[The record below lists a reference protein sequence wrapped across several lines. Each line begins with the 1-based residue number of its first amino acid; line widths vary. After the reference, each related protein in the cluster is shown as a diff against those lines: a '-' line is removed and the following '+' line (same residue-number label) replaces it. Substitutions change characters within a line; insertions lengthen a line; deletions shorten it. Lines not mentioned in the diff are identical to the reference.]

1 MTKYTIL
8 LKFVGLWLKEKLF
21 IIQKFMKVN
30 VNLLNGG
37 VKYDTP
43 TCELIELDT
52 TATLCQASGT
62 GTFELPDW
70 GVDDLGLDF

>member
-1 MTKYTIL
+1 
-8 LKFVGLWLKEKLF
+8 
-21 IIQKFMKVN
+21 MKVN

-52 TATLCQASGT
+52 TATLCQASGF
-62 GTFELPDW
+62 GSLGAPGNDLLEQDF
-70 GVDDLGLDF
+70 GVF

>member
-1 MTKYTIL
+1 
-8 LKFVGLWLKEKLF
+8 
-21 IIQKFMKVN
+21 MKVN

-62 GTFELPDW
+62 ETGTFELPAW
-70 GVDDLGLDF
+70 GEDDLGLNF

>member
-1 MTKYTIL
+1 
-8 LKFVGLWLKEKLF
+8 
-21 IIQKFMKVN
+21 MKVN

-52 TATLCQASGT
+52 TATLCQASGFGET
-62 GTFELPDW
+62 GALGNPLLE
-70 GVDDLGLDF
+70 DDFGIF

>member
-1 MTKYTIL
+1 
-8 LKFVGLWLKEKLF
+8 
-21 IIQKFMKVN
+21 MKVN

-52 TATLCQASGT
+52 TATLCQASGN
-62 GTFELPDW
+62 FD
-70 GVDDLGLDF
+70 VDDLNEGISGWF

>member
-1 MTKYTIL
+1 
-8 LKFVGLWLKEKLF
+8 
-21 IIQKFMKVN
+21 MKVN

-52 TATLCQASGT
+52 TATICQASGVDT
-62 GTFELPDW
+62 AGFGYNELF
-70 GVDDLGLDF
+70 DLGEI

>member
-1 MTKYTIL
+1 MS
-8 LKFVGLWLKEKLF
+8 EDSLF

-30 VNLLNGG
+30 VNLFNGG

-52 TATLCQASGT
+52 TATLCQASGFGET
-62 GTFELPDW
+62 GAPGNPLLE
-70 GVDDLGLDF
+70 DDFGIF

>member
-1 MTKYTIL
+1 
-8 LKFVGLWLKEKLF
+8 
-21 IIQKFMKVN
+21 MKVN

-52 TATLCQASGT
+52 TATLCQASFGET
-62 GTFELPDW
+62 GAPGNPLLEDYF
-70 GVDDLGLDF
+70 GDF

>member
-1 MTKYTIL
+1 
-8 LKFVGLWLKEKLF
+8 
-21 IIQKFMKVN
+21 MKVN
-30 VNLLNGG
+30 VNLSNGG

-62 GTFELPDW
+62 GTFGLPAW
-70 GVDDLGLDF
+70 GEDDLGLDF

>member
-1 MTKYTIL
+1 
-8 LKFVGLWLKEKLF
+8 
-21 IIQKFMKVN
+21 MKVN

-62 GTFELPDW
+62 ETGTFGLPLWEED
-70 GVDDLGLDF
+70 GLGLDF

>member
-1 MTKYTIL
+1 
-8 LKFVGLWLKEKLF
+8 
-21 IIQKFMKVN
+21 MKVN

-52 TATLCQASGT
+52 TATLCQAST
-62 GTFELPDW
+62 GTFTLPTWEEDN
-70 GVDDLGLDF
+70 LGLEF

>member
-1 MTKYTIL
+1 
-8 LKFVGLWLKEKLF
+8 
-21 IIQKFMKVN
+21 MKIN

-62 GTFELPDW
+62 GTFTLPTW
-70 GVDDLGLDF
+70 GEDDLDLNF